1 MSIRC
6 GTCKGRHETVAEVR
20 ECGVRADP
28 PSDGANR
35 AAAGLVRALGATQAA
50 EEGVYR
56 VGGRIFRVVTKAGK
70 NHAVAEEYVR
80 GAYLYARGWVF
91 RLQPSQRL
99 TLDEAAAWGRA
110 EVRCIRCATRLTTEE
125 SRAAGIGPK
134 CRNMI

>member
-6 GTCKGRHETVAEVR
+6 GTCKGRHESVAEVR
-20 ECGVRADP
+20 AC
-28 PSDGANR
+28 SGAQP
-35 AAAGLVRALGATQAA
+35 ATQAA

-56 VGGRIFRVVTKAGK
+56 VGSRIFRVVTKAGK
-70 NHAVAEEYVR
+70 SHAVAEEYVR

-99 TLDEAAAWGRA
+99 TLEEAAAWGRA
-110 EVRCIRCATRLTTEE
+110 EVRCIRCATRLETEE

-134 CRNMI
+134 CRTMI